1 MVAYQNRG
9 YEMSKFEPDID
20 VALIDNKFFG
30 YLPER
35 VIEKKIILDN
45 TFCLNNKVMNIMLEN
60 QENCRFFNITKPDG
74 SNDWWWAY
82 AYNLMFQAIDFDW
95 DNDVWLCKVLGYLE

>member
-1 MVAYQNRG
+1 MK
-9 YEMSKFEPDID
+9 SKFEPDVDIVFEVD
-20 VALIDNKFFG
+20 SKKYSVYHPRTNRLLVNRINK
-30 YLPER
+30 
-35 VIEKKIILDN
+35 
-45 TFCLNNKVMNIMLEN
+45 TFCLNNKIMNVMLEN

-95 DNDVWLCKVLGYLE
+95 DSDVWLCKVIGYIE